1 MQKRHNSIANLLE
14 LRPFP
19 HKALS
24 SEPLLLITWI
34 NFNFSMDWAGAEIK
48 QPHAQ

>member
-1 MQKRHNSIANLLE
+1 MQKRHNSIASLLE

-24 SEPLLLITWI
+24 SGPLSLTWI
-34 NFNFSMDWAGAEIK
+34 NFNFSMNWAGAEIK